1 MQGWRKTMEDS
12 HIIALNQ
19 GPKHNTHIFGVFDG
33 HGGREVAVFVQNHFV
48 KEFLSN
54 QSYLKGDV
62 REGIKETFLK
72 MDSMLLQPEG
82 IIETRRECEKFYA
95 ENNEKPPEM
104 TQNTNVAFNIGCTAN
119 ILVIDDNEL
128 YFANAG
134 DSRSILIKKG
144 EAISM
149 SIDHKPELP
158 NELSRITKAGGK
170 ITDGRVQGVLNLT
183 RSIGDLTF
191 KQLANK
197 KVEEQIITS
206 NPDILYD
213 TLTKDCDF
221 IVIGCDGIW
230 DCITNEEMAES
241 IYDKIKYNPSIKL
254 TKILEEMF
262 ERNLAK
268 NNDSEIGCDNMTC
281 IIVQFKK
288 SYHY

>member
-1 MQGWRKTMEDS
+1 MQGWRKTMEDA

-19 GPKHNTHIFGVFDG
+19 GPKYSTHIFGVFDG

-54 QSYLKGDV
+54 KSYLKGDV
-62 REGIKETFLK
+62 KQGLKETFLK
-72 MDSMLLQPEG
+72 MDAMLLQPEG
-82 IIETRRECEKFYA
+82 MKETMLESIKFYS
-95 ENNEKPPEM
+95 ENNEHPPEM
-104 TQNTNVAFNIGCTAN
+104 SSNSNVAFNIGCTAN
-119 ILVIDDNEL
+119 VLVIDDNEL

-158 NELSRITKAGGK
+158 NEASRISKAGGK

-191 KQLANK
+191 KQRHNK
-197 KVEEQIITS
+197 RPEEQIITS
-206 NPDILYD
+206 NPDVLFD
-213 TLTKDCDF
+213 TLSKDCDF
-221 IVIGCDGIW
+221 IVMGCDGIW

-254 TKILEEMF
+254 TKMLEEMF

-281 IIVQFKK
+281 ILIQFKK
-288 SYHY
+288 SHNY